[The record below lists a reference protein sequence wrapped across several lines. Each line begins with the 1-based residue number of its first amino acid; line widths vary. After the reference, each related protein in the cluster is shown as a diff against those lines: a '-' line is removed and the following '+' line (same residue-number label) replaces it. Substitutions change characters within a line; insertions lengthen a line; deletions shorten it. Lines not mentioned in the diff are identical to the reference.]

1 MGLKYFLGVLGFST
15 YLRLGGLVGLKWGF
29 TRFCRVP
36 VRISVRLARSG
47 VWRDCRWVSEG
58 FTSVLNLGVWVPV
71 SFLSLRV

>member
-47 VWRDCRWVSEG
+47 VWREIAAGFRRGSGLVS
-58 FTSVLNLGVWVPV
+58 VA
-71 SFLSLRV
+71 